1 MPSMRRLA
9 AIMFTDVVGYTAL
22 TQANEARALAVLE
35 RHARLL
41 RPIFSKHAGK
51 AGKTIG
57 DSFLV
62 EFQSALEATECAIE
76 IQQFL
81 HDYNLSSP
89 EEWKIRLRI
98 GIHLGDVLHDKRDVF
113 GDAVN
118 IASRIEP
125 LAEPEG
131 ICVSEQVHAQ
141 VRNKLRLPLSTLG
154 KRDLKNVG
162 VPVEV
167 YRVEV
172 PWEKGPPAAVDRD
185 RTRIAV
191 LPFRNISPNPGD
203 EYLADGMTEELIST
217 LSRIGGLRVIS
228 RSSVMR
234 YKDTTKSVP
243 EIAADLRAGA
253 VLEGS
258 VRIASDTLRVTA
270 QLVDAR
276 TDEYLWSRDFDK
288 RLDSVFAIQTEI
300 ARSVAEALRVRLLAI
315 ERDDLERTATDNV
328 EAYAMYLKGRHAWN
342 ERTRSGNDRAI
353 TYLEKATALD
363 PGFALAY
370 AGLADCHVIAGDYGW
385 ERPVAAFPFAIRFAR
400 RAIEL
405 RPRMAEAHATLAL
418 VYTNYSWKWP
428 EAEKEFLRAIEL
440 GPSYATAHQWFGVHF
455 LIQFPERLEE
465 AYSHIQIA
473 HELDPLSRVIN
484 LDLGVALIA
493 LGRLD
498 EGTRQLRQLI
508 EANPDY
514 AAAHLH
520 LGFALYLQSQVD
532 LALRELRRA
541 VALSENEPEFLAE
554 LGFVLGSEGRTDEAI
569 AILDQLRER
578 SKRTYLSKACWAKVE
593 FGLGR
598 PAKAFDH
605 LAQAVREHA
614 HNVVDFNA
622 SPWYGKVR
630 ADPRWTAILEKVG
643 LRRRRRRPSRRG
655 R

>member
-1 MPSMRRLA
+1 MRRLA
-9 AIMFTDVVGYTAL
+9 AIMFTDMVGYTAL
-22 TQANEARALAVLE
+22 TQANEARALAMLE

-41 RPIFSKHAGK
+41 RPIFSKHVGK
-51 AGKTIG
+51 EVKTIG

-98 GIHLGDVLHDKRDVF
+98 GIHLGDVLHDKSDVF

-125 LAEPEG
+125 LAEPGG
-131 ICVSEQVHAQ
+131 ICVSEQVYAQ

-172 PWEKGPPAAVDRD
+172 PWGKGTPATTDRD
-185 RTRIAV
+185 HNRIAV

-243 EIAADLRAGA
+243 EIAAELRAGA

-258 VRIASDTLRVTA
+258 VRIAADALRVTA
-270 QLVDAR
+270 QLVDGR

-288 RLDSVFAIQTEI
+288 RLESVFAIQTEI
-300 ARSVAEALRVRLLAI
+300 ARSVADALRVRLVTD
-315 ERDDLERTATDNV
+315 ERHDLERAATDNV
-328 EAYAMYLKGRHAWN
+328 EAYAMYLKGRFAWN
-342 ERTRSGNDRAI
+342 ERTRPGNDRAI
-353 TYLEKATALD
+353 RYLEKAITLD
-363 PGFALAY
+363 RGFALAY
-370 AGLADCHVIAGDYGW
+370 TGLADCHVIAGDYGW
-385 ERPVAAFPFAIRFAR
+385 RRSTDAFPLAIRYAR
-400 RAIEL
+400 QAIEL
-405 RPRMAEAHATLAL
+405 DPRIAEAHATLAL
-418 VYTNYSWKWP
+418 VYTNYSWKWR

-440 GPSYATAHQWFGVHF
+440 EPSYATAHQWFGVHF

-465 AYSHIQIA
+465 AYAHIQTA
-473 HELDPLSRVIN
+473 HELDPLSRVIG
-484 LDLGVALIA
+484 LDLGVALMV
-493 LGRLD
+493 LGRRED
-498 EGTRQLRQLI
+498 AARQLRRVI

-514 AAAHLH
+514 AAAHLF
-520 LGFALYLQSQVD
+520 LGFVLYLQSEVD
-532 LALRELRRA
+532 PALREIRNA
-541 VALSENEPEFLAE
+541 VALSENEPMVLAE
-554 LGFVLGSEGRTDEAI
+554 LGFVLGSEGRKDEAT

-578 SKRTYLSKACWAKVE
+578 AKRMYLSKVCFAKVE

-598 PAKAFDH
+598 TARAFDH
-605 LAQAVREHA
+605 LTQAVRERA
-614 HNVVDFNA
+614 HDVFDFN
-622 SPWYGKVR
+622 SLPWYAPVR
-630 ADPRWTAILEKVG
+630 ADPRWTAITKQIGLVG
-643 LRRRRRRPSRRG
+643 RGGRARRRG